1 MPESNPTG
9 LKTPLLPRIAAGEA
23 AAVRECLDRYGGL
36 VWSLARRFLSNPS
49 DVEDAVQEIF
59 VDLWRNAG
67 RYDPRQAAEAT
78 FVTLLARRRLIDRRR
93 RDMRRPGGQ
102 VLPETLASNQ
112 ADASQRVEI
121 QDEANRA
128 LRAMQELKEDQRKV
142 LQMAICQGLTHEEIA
157 RTTGLPLGTV
167 KTHVRRGLMRMRE
180 LLQAPAPRPAS
191 SEGRSS

>member
-1 MPESNPTG
+1 MPDPKPTG
-9 LKTPLLPRIAAGEA
+9 WKEPLLPRIAAGDSP
-23 AAVRECLDRYGGL
+23 AVRECLDRYGGL
-36 VWSLARRFLSNPS
+36 VWSLARRFLNNPS

-59 VDLWRNAG
+59 VDLWRNAA

-93 RDMRRPGGQ
+93 RDLRRPGGQ
-102 VLPETLASNQ
+102 ALPETLASPQ
-112 ADASQRVEI
+112 AEASQRVEV
-121 QDEANRA
+121 QDEAHRA

-142 LQMAICQGLTHEEIA
+142 LQMAICQGQTHEEIA

-167 KTHVRRGLMRMRE
+167 KTHVRRGLMRLRE
-180 LLQAPAPRPAS
+180 ILQAPPTHPAT

>member
-1 MPESNPTG
+1 MPDPTPTG
-9 LKTPLLPRIAAGEA
+9 LREPLLPRIAAGEA
-23 AAVRECLDRYGGL
+23 PAVREFLDRYGGL

-93 RDMRRPGGQ
+93 RDLRRPGGQ
-102 VLPETLASNQ
+102 ALPDTLASRQ
-112 ADASQRVEI
+112 AEVSQRIEV

-142 LQMAICQGLTHEEIA
+142 LHMAICQGLTHEEIA
-157 RTTGLPLGTV
+157 RATGLPLGTV

-180 LLQAPAPRPAS
+180 ILQTPAPRPAS
-191 SEGRSS
+191 SEARSP